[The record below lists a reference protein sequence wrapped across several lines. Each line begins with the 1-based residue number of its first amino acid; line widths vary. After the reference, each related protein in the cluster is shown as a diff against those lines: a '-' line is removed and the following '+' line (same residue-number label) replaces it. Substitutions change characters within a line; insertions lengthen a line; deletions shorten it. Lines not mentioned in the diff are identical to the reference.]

1 MAGDFMTLWEG
12 LKRSVNM
19 IPFGSKDISNIC
31 LVYFLLL
38 EPFMLLPLSVYL
50 VFIQSPENKNL
61 SQILLTIDLMSI
73 VLIISVIVIQLSI
86 NLSLSP
92 FYAVF
97 GPIACTIISI
107 AFISSIVKSRR
118 RDTIK
123 WRGREY
129 VITEKIYNTVPSKN
143 N

>member
-1 MAGDFMTLWEG
+1 MGQKVKQQKFNLKMVRGEHYINTKMAGDFMTLWEG

-38 EPFMLLPLSVYL
+38 EPFMLLPFSVYL
-50 VFIQSPENKNL
+50 VFIQSPENTNL

-107 AFISSIVKSRR
+107 AFIF
-118 RDTIK
+118 
-123 WRGREY
+123 
-129 VITEKIYNTVPSKN
+129 IYCEI
-143 N
+143 